1 MVKTCTTYGCGKRHG
16 RNGVKFYARKLIQ
29 DASLRKAEE
38 KAEAKRKKQL
48 TKGPHG
54 NDTDNKKEDLQQ
66 RVIRA
71 ISFNN
76 ITSSTTPSDNS
87 ALVSNECLLFRRR

>member
-1 MVKTCTTYGCGKRHG
+1 M
-16 RNGVKFYARKLIQ
+16 RKLIQ

-54 NDTDNKKEDLQQ
+54 NDADNKKEDLQQ

-87 ALVSNECLLFRRR
+87 ALVRIMNTSSFDDDDTRDDET